1 MAKGNIILGN
11 LRGPIGDLSFSVV
24 KGQQVSKP
32 RVRKPANPR
41 SLSQCFQRARFAA
54 AVKFFTRG
62 NQALFKFAFE
72 GKRQVESDYN
82 AWMRE
87 NVKRA
92 PAISKAALDNYDFP
106 VCAPFI
112 MSKGSLAP
120 MSCAIS
126 ATAAVVDLGVAA
138 PETAP
143 TTIGELSSLLLQ
155 DEKFQA
161 GDIITLVFIS
171 SAYADT
177 YPSVA
182 ADGSGKC
189 TWTIKQFIID
199 TTSTDTISDVTG
211 MSYAAA
217 EGIATL
223 SLASGTAPLEGTYA
237 GMTAVHSRN
246 VASGLKV
253 STQELAL
260 NAAAT
265 TAYEA
270 TQADD
275 YKQEVAAAWKKAG
288 KVDMQPEA
296 ILQGSIAYDGE
307 GGSAGFNLPVSTP
320 VVYEEKVGPSE
331 YQPMGVLTGSG
342 PWNFAIAE
350 GMLVSSTDIPV
361 VQIVPKSGFD
371 NSKLSYNANT
381 KPSGANFEINQEQD
395 EIWCMFHN
403 AGSSAIG
410 DVDIDVLYDGQL
422 VVNIKGKIVGA

>member
-24 KGQQVSKP
+24 KGQQISKP

-72 GKRQVESDYN
+72 GKKQVESDYN
-82 AWMRE
+82 TWMRE

-92 PAISKAALDNYDFP
+92 PAISKAALDNYDYP

-120 MSCAIS
+120 IDVTIS
-126 ATAAVVDLGVAA
+126 ASAAVVSLGVAA

-171 SAYADT
+171 SAYAGT

-199 TTSTDTISDVTG
+199 TTSTDTINDVTG

-223 SLASGTAPLEGTYA
+223 SLASGSAPLEGTFA

-246 VASGLKV
+246 VAGGLKV

-260 NAAAT
+260 NSAAS
-265 TAYEA
+265 TAYDA
-270 TQADD
+270 MQADD

-296 ILQGSIAYDGE
+296 ILQGSIAYE
-307 GGSAGFNLPVSTP
+307 N
-320 VVYEEKVGPSE
+320 E
-331 YQPMGVLTGSG
+331 
-342 PWNFAIAE
+342 
-350 GMLVSSTDIPV
+350 
-361 VQIVPKSGFD
+361 
-371 NSKLSYNANT
+371 
-381 KPSGANFEINQEQD
+381 
-395 EIWCMFHN
+395 
-403 AGSSAIG
+403 
-410 DVDIDVLYDGQL
+410 
-422 VVNIKGKIVGA
+422 

>member
-87 NVKRA
+87 NVRRA
-92 PAISKAALDNYDFP
+92 PAISKAALDNYDYP

-120 MSCAIS
+120 MNVAIS
-126 ATAAVVDLGVAA
+126 ATAAVVNLGVAA

-171 SAYADT
+171 SAYAGT

-182 ADGSGKC
+182 ADGEGKC

-199 TTSTDTISDVTG
+199 TSSTDTIASVTG

-223 SLASGTAPLEGTYA
+223 SLASGTAPLEGTFA

-265 TAYEA
+265 TAYDA
-270 TQADD
+270 MQADD

-296 ILQGSIAYDGE
+296 ILQGSIAYDNE
-307 GGSAGFNLPVSTP
+307 
-320 VVYEEKVGPSE
+320 
-331 YQPMGVLTGSG
+331 
-342 PWNFAIAE
+342 
-350 GMLVSSTDIPV
+350 
-361 VQIVPKSGFD
+361 
-371 NSKLSYNANT
+371 
-381 KPSGANFEINQEQD
+381 
-395 EIWCMFHN
+395 
-403 AGSSAIG
+403 
-410 DVDIDVLYDGQL
+410 
-422 VVNIKGKIVGA
+422 

>member
-92 PAISKAALDNYDFP
+92 PAISKAALDNYDYP

-120 MSCAIS
+120 MNVAIS

-171 SAYADT
+171 SAYAGT

-199 TTSTDTISDVTG
+199 TTSTDTIASVTG
-211 MSYAAA
+211 MSYAAT
-217 EGIATL
+217 EGNATL
-223 SLASGTAPLEGTYA
+223 SLASGSAPLDGTYA

-246 VASGLKV
+246 VAGGLKV

-260 NAAAT
+260 NQAAT
-265 TAYEA
+265 TAYEGM
-270 TQADD
+270 QADD

-296 ILQGSIAYDGE
+296 ILQGSIAYDNE
-307 GGSAGFNLPVSTP
+307 
-320 VVYEEKVGPSE
+320 
-331 YQPMGVLTGSG
+331 
-342 PWNFAIAE
+342 
-350 GMLVSSTDIPV
+350 
-361 VQIVPKSGFD
+361 
-371 NSKLSYNANT
+371 
-381 KPSGANFEINQEQD
+381 
-395 EIWCMFHN
+395 
-403 AGSSAIG
+403 
-410 DVDIDVLYDGQL
+410 
-422 VVNIKGKIVGA
+422 